1 MTNHRH
7 PWCPNIPPRPGIPWS
22 RAWTKR
28 RPQRAS
34 GRQHSEA
41 QGSPPLCRTRPPLCE
56 DLSPPTSSVLSGP
69 APSVG
74 GFLSVTRSHFS
85 HRFCA
90 WKAIQSY
97 FQYMGKKFKDI
108 IISPKPVYKYPPW
121 SGGKLHCD
129 PQPHSLA
136 YETHEGRAKPRR
148 TSCKTSQRAF
158 AGGWPSYY
166 LGPQRSI
173 NTLFY
178 LWLSVL
184 AKGYPTHTLLL
195 GGTSRGASGDIGLRL
210 HGQ

>member
-1 MTNHRH
+1 M
-7 PWCPNIPPRPGIPWS
+7 
-22 RAWTKR
+22 
-28 RPQRAS
+28 
-34 GRQHSEA
+34 
-41 QGSPPLCRTRPPLCE
+41 
-56 DLSPPTSSVLSGP
+56 LSGP

-74 GFLSVTRSHFS
+74 SFLSVTRSHFS

-108 IISPKPVYKYPPW
+108 IISPKPVYKHPPW

-136 YETHEGRAKPRR
+136 DETHGGGAKPRR
-148 TSCKTSQRAF
+148 TSSKTSQRAF
-158 AGGWPSYY
+158 VGGQPSYQ

-184 AKGYPTHTLLL
+184 AKGYPTHTLLP
-195 GGTSRGASGDIGLRL
+195 GSISRGASGDIGLRL
-210 HGQ
+210 WSVTEVASYFTTTDEGSSSNCLHPALPFERAKVLVTQLCPMLCDPMDCSPPGSSVHGML